1 LIGTTTDGGR
11 KLEVQT
17 NSTNAGLWVQ
27 TGGTTSAYTIADFR
41 TGSNL
46 SALQILG
53 NGVSTFN
60 GTINSNSQ
68 INQNGGGVIALY
80 NETNSAYWYMRV
92 LSTYSDN
99 FRFNYNGTDKAEIIK
114 ATGVY
119 TSLSDINKKKDFE
132 YSTIG
137 LNEIL
142 GLKPTLYRMKSDNE
156 TSDKH
161 LGFIAQQVKEF
172 IPQAYVENGDF
183 IGLQDRPI
191 IAALVKAIQEL
202 QAKLDKNNIN

>member
-1 LIGTTTDGGR
+1 MLANSSSAASFGVRFSNNNGTYWELRNADAFNKFNFIYQGS
-11 KLEVQT
+11 LLADI
-17 NSTNAGLWVQ
+17 NSSSG
-27 TGGTTSAYTIADFR
+27 AYTA
-41 TGSNL
+41 
-46 SALQILG
+46 
-53 NGVSTFN
+53 
-60 GTINSNSQ
+60 
-68 INQNGGGVIALY
+68 
-80 NETNSAYWYMRV
+80 
-92 LSTYSDN
+92 
-99 FRFNYNGTDKAEIIK
+99 
-114 ATGVY
+114 
-119 TSLSDINKKKDFE
+119 LSDVNKKKDFE

-191 IAALVKAIQEL
+191 VAALVKAVQEL
-202 QAKLDKNNIN
+202 KAELDELKGNN